1 LSGETLPPAFFI
13 VGLNLVGR
21 TCVVIG
27 DDGEA
32 ERKADALTEVGA
44 TLRRVRDAATLR
56 DADLAEAFLVISTPQ
71 DAALSARLRELAEGQ
86 RFLLCC
92 IDQPQYGFV
101 AMQAVVAAGPAR
113 IGISTGGVAPRV
125 GKLLKEA
132 LQGAL
137 DSRFARFVA
146 CHGVVRRRVR
156 ADAANAAQRR
166 AAMLALS
173 RGFAVDVKVRYPAWF
188 EDAERA
194 QAPAVQS
201 ES

>member
-1 LSGETLPPAFFI
+1 MSTEILPPAFFI

-32 ERKADALTEVGA
+32 ERKAAALLEVGA

-56 DADLAEAFLVISTPQ
+56 DADFEDAFLVISTPQ
-71 DAALSARLRELAEGQ
+71 DSALSARLRDRAEQQ

-92 IDQPQYGFV
+92 IDQPHYGFV
-101 AMQAVVAAGPAR
+101 AMQAVVAAGAAR

-146 CHGVVRRRVR
+146 CHGAVRRRVR
-156 ADAANAAQRR
+156 RAGADAAQRR

-173 RGFAVDVKVRYPAWF
+173 RGFEVDVKVRYPAWF
-188 EDAERA
+188 EEAERA
-194 QAPAVQS
+194 RRPSVQS